1 MSIDYASLP
10 TGLFPEEVEVNNA
23 YILYDHTGGLICV
36 YGDAEQAVDRAA
48 DEVTKDY
55 QYNTVH
61 VDVFDWVITV
71 RGDLGEVTILVEKIH

>member
-10 TGLFPEEVEVNNA
+10 TGLFPEELEVNNA

-36 YGDAEQAVDRAA
+36 YGDADDAIERAV

-55 QYNTVH
+55 QYDQVY
-61 VDVFDWVITV
+61 VDAFDWAITV
-71 RGDLGEVTILVEKIH
+71 SSAIGEVTILVEKIY